1 MDGLVR
7 LQKHIARAGIASR
20 RGAEQIIREGRV
32 SVNGQ
37 VVREQGTRIDPA
49 RDDIRLD
56 GKRLELAPPIWV
68 ALHKPRG
75 FVSTRRDPQ
84 GRRTVYDLLP
94 SEFRSLFTVG
104 RLDADSEGLL
114 LLTNEGDAAN
124 RLLHPRYQV
133 ERVYLA
139 DVQGHLTEQ
148 TLRRLRGG
156 VELEDGVARPTAV
169 RTHESRGEKSRIE
182 LVLAEGRKRE
192 VRRLMAAVGHPV
204 IRLRRIRY
212 GPISLSRLPSG
223 KWRRLSNREIE
234 RVRNPQSLR
243 PTEGI
248 RGHSKGKGQR

>member
-1 MDGLVR
+1 
-7 LQKHIARAGIASR
+7 
-20 RGAEQIIREGRV
+20 
-32 SVNGQ
+32 VNGR
-37 VVREQGTRIDPA
+37 VVREVGTRIDPE

-56 GKRLELAPPIWV
+56 GKRVELAPPIWV

-104 RLDADSEGLL
+104 RLDAESEGLL

-133 ERVYLA
+133 ERVYVA
-139 DVQGHLTEQ
+139 DVQGQLTEQ

-169 RTHESRGEKSRIE
+169 RTQESRGERSRIE

-204 IRLRRIRY
+204 LRLRRIRY
-212 GPISLSRLPSG
+212 GPISLGRLPAG
-223 KWRRLSNREIE
+223 KWRRLTTVEIE
-234 RVRNPQSLR
+234 RVRDPQSLR
-243 PTEGI
+243 ATEEI
-248 RGHSKGKGQR
+248 QRSSKGKGQR